1 MRAVRHSALVVVVV
15 VVASACLVGNAHAAG
30 VVTISVGSSSLVEG
44 DSGARSLHIPVTLN
58 IPATTTV
65 TVNYAV
71 EAGNATAGN
80 LGTSSHFRPRTG
92 RLTWRPSTKT
102 GLTTT
107 EQFIAVPIA
116 PNVVADGDE
125 TFAVVLSNPTG
136 GAFIHQSVGSDGVLD
151 DDPWVGSPRVSVGDA
166 AVFAGVAGNDRTA
179 EVPITLSAP
188 IAANVTV
195 TYSVGGG
202 TATPNVDYFA
212 KASGTV
218 TFDAG
223 KALSKVLILRIPP
236 HVAPEPTKT
245 VSVALAV
252 VSNGAVLGRTNGTV
266 TIYDEAYQGNL
277 AGPKVAAIGDSIVFV
292 SAGNIGTALAD
303 RYQYWIIGIPGY
315 TIGNAL
321 PSFDQQLATE
331 PNDVISNLGTDDALD
346 NFTGWQANF
355 DCTS

>member
-166 AVFAGVAGNDRTA
+166 AVFAGVAGNDRTRGGA
-179 EVPITLSAP
+179 DHAVSPDRRECHGDLLGRRRHRDPERRLLRKGLRHGHVRCRKGPFEGADPAHPTPRGTRTHQDRFGRTGGSLERRRSRANERDRHDLRRGIPRQSRRTESRGDRRLDRLRLGREHRHCPRRPIP
-188 IAANVTV
+188 ILDHRH
-195 TYSVGGG
+195 
-202 TATPNVDYFA
+202 PRLHHR
-212 KASGTV
+212 K
-218 TFDAG
+218 
-223 KALSKVLILRIPP
+223 R
-236 HVAPEPTKT
+236 
-245 VSVALAV
+245 LAV
-252 VSNGAVLGRTNGTV
+252 FRPTARDRTQRRDLESR
-266 TIYDEAYQGNL
+266 YRRRCQLHRL
-277 AGPKVAAIGDSIVFV
+277 AGE
-292 SAGNIGTALAD
+292 L
-303 RYQYWIIGIPGY
+303 R
-315 TIGNAL
+315 
-321 PSFDQQLATE
+321 
-331 PNDVISNLGTDDALD
+331 
-346 NFTGWQANF
+346 
-355 DCTS
+355 CTS